1 MKIKKNKYVLIHM
14 SDDHFIIENQDN
26 NDILEFKGK
35 YARVE
40 AYSMMNR
47 LTRRKYMIIQ
57 DYEDLFYVYEKFL
70 KSDKCKT
77 LDDAKNK
84 FKELQYAYFE
94 TEEDKMIEEHLDKLD
109 EQYNNTEIV
118 NGYDCDGTPCD

>member
-1 MKIKKNKYVLIHM
+1 MSATTNTKFVLIHM

-47 LTRRKYMIIQ
+47 LTRRK
-57 DYEDLFYVYEKFL
+57 L
-70 KSDKCKT
+70 
-77 LDDAKNK
+77 
-84 FKELQYAYFE
+84 
-94 TEEDKMIEEHLDKLD
+94 
-109 EQYNNTEIV
+109 
-118 NGYDCDGTPCD
+118 

>member
-47 LTRRKYMIIQ
+47 LTRRKLRNIQYIKII
-57 DYEDLFYVYEKFL
+57 
-70 KSDKCKT
+70 
-77 LDDAKNK
+77 
-84 FKELQYAYFE
+84 
-94 TEEDKMIEEHLDKLD
+94 
-109 EQYNNTEIV
+109 
-118 NGYDCDGTPCD
+118 